1 MPHFE
6 FDAMVNI
13 EADSVMEAAET
24 LHEVAN
30 SEGFVMALGKAGTL
44 NVANYRA
51 FVDELKGWIE
61 EHRVYGTTNPP
72 KEVWKDKPFWLVA
85 AELNDMLHD
94 HIGEQ
99 E

>member
-1 MPHFE
+1 MGKTIGEIMAEE
-6 FDAMVNI
+6 FSHADYVRNVLGPSCGDPQASVI
-13 EADSVMEAAET
+13 ADKLEA
-24 LHEVAN
+24 
-30 SEGFVMALGKAGTL
+30 
-44 NVANYRA
+44 YRA
-51 FVDELKGWIE
+51 FVGELKRWIE
-61 EHRVYGTTNPP
+61 EQRVYGTTNPP